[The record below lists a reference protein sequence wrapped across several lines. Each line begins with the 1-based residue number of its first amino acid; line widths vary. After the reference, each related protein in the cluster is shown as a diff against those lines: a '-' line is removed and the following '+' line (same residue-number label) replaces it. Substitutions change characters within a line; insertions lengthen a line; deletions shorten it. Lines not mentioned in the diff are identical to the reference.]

1 MIRNFF
7 IGMSFLGILFLA
19 FYALYDKKKESVFS
33 LNTCQPLT
41 CNLNLQDCVFS
52 FNKKNIEVSAYP
64 KPIKIFNKTTIKIK
78 NFPHYSNLKI
88 KIYSLNSYIGDITP
102 KFNIV
107 NGDIL
112 INFIGR
118 SITDDSRFRVE
129 FLNNN
134 APTGFFFDFDVTM
147 QKNFQTG
154 NTH

>member
-1 MIRNFF
+1 MEVLFF
-7 IGMSFLGILFLA
+7 QMEILF
-19 FYALYDKKKESVFS
+19 FRR
-33 LNTCQPLT
+33 
-41 CNLNLQDCVFS
+41 
-52 FNKKNIEVSAYP
+52 
-64 KPIKIFNKTTIKIK
+64 
-78 NFPHYSNLKI
+78 H
-88 KIYSLNSYIGDITP
+88 
-102 KFNIV
+102 
-107 NGDIL
+107 IL

>member
-1 MIRNFF
+1 
-7 IGMSFLGILFLA
+7 
-19 FYALYDKKKESVFS
+19 
-33 LNTCQPLT
+33 
-41 CNLNLQDCVFS
+41 
-52 FNKKNIEVSAYP
+52 
-64 KPIKIFNKTTIKIK
+64 
-78 NFPHYSNLKI
+78 
-88 KIYSLNSYIGDITP
+88 

-134 APTGFFFDFDVTM
+134 APTSFFFDFDVTM
-147 QKNFQTG
+147 QKKFQTG

>member
-1 MIRNFF
+1 M
-7 IGMSFLGILFLA
+7 
-19 FYALYDKKKESVFS
+19 
-33 LNTCQPLT
+33 
-41 CNLNLQDCVFS
+41 
-52 FNKKNIEVSAYP
+52 EVSAYP

-88 KIYSLNSYIGDITP
+88 KIYSLNSYIGDIIP
-102 KFNIV
+102 KFNII

-134 APTGFFFDFDVTM
+134 TPTGFFFDFDVTM